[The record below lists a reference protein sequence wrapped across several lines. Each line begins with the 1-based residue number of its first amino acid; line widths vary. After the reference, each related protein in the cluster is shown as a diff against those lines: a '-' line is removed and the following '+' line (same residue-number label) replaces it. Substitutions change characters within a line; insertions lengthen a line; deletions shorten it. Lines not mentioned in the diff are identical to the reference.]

1 MKRKHTKNTR
11 AILLVVA
18 VFVVLSLSVSAS
30 SGTVTKE
37 LNYADIKIQLDGQE
51 LIPMDT
57 NGNYVEPFIIDGTTY
72 LPVRG
77 IASALRL
84 DVGWDGATKTVFL
97 TTPERERDIYITKTG
112 KHYHYDPQCN
122 GGTYWAVPYET
133 AIGFGL
139 TPCDKCVL
147 TAENGY

>member
-1 MKRKHTKNTR
+1 MKKLITLTLM
-11 AILLVVA
+11 ALVVIA
-18 VFVVLSLSVSAS
+18 LVVSTSAS
-30 SGTVTKE
+30 TGKVTKE
-37 LNYADIKIQLDGQE
+37 LSYNDIKITLDEKE
-51 LIPMDT
+51 LIPCDV
-57 NGNYVEPFIIDGTTY
+57 NGNYIEPFIIDGTTY

-77 IASALRL
+77 ISSALHL
-84 DVGWDGATKTVFL
+84 DVSWDGDTKTVVL
-97 TTPERERDIYITKTG
+97 TTPENQRTIYITRTG

-147 TAENGY
+147 TKENGG